1 MTATPHDNG
10 GRTAAGAR
18 AVLGALSLLVL
29 GAVLGIAIDRHLT
42 SSEPHSPAAAFHEMA
57 MSSLADR
64 LDLDA
69 EQRRQIDS
77 IVVSRHHALSET
89 WQMMH
94 MHLGAAVDTVHRD
107 IEAVLTPDQRTEFRE
122 WLREAGVEPPSAG
135 NPSAPHP
142 GMPGR

>member
-1 MTATPHDNG
+1 MTAPPRDNG
-10 GRTAAGAR
+10 GMTAARAR

-29 GAVLGIAIDRHLT
+29 GAVLGIGLDRHLT
-42 SSEPHSPAAAFHEMA
+42 SNDPHSGAAAFHDMA

-69 EQRRQIDS
+69 DQRRRIDS
-77 IVVSRHHALSET
+77 IVVARHHALSET

-107 IEAVLTPDQRTEFRE
+107 IEAVLTPGQRTEFRE
-122 WLREAGVEPPSAG
+122 WLRETGFD
-135 NPSAPHP
+135 
-142 GMPGR
+142 R

>member
-1 MTATPHDNG
+1 MTPPPHEDAG
-10 GRTAAGAR
+10 GTAVRVR

-29 GAVLGIAIDRHLT
+29 GAVIGIAIDRHLT
-42 SSEPHSPAAAFHEMA
+42 SSGPHANAAAFHEMA

-69 EQRRQIDS
+69 DQRRRIDS

-107 IEAVLTPDQRTEFRE
+107 IEAVLTPDQRTAFRE
-122 WLREAGVEPPSAG
+122 WLREAGVQPLPSADT
-135 NPSAPHP
+135 SSRHP
-142 GMPGR
+142 